1 VRPTDEG
8 RQTVVCGACG
18 EEHLVVVIDDRMII
32 AGLTEG
38 QKVTLA
44 KRLAW
49 FMLFILLLAG
59 GVFVVQSRL

>member
-1 VRPTDEG
+1 M
-8 RQTVVCGACG
+8 VCGACG

-38 QKVTLA
+38 QEVTLA

-49 FMLFILLLAG
+49 FMLLILLLAG

>member
-1 VRPTDEG
+1 M
-8 RQTVVCGACG
+8 
-18 EEHLVVVIDDRMII
+18 VIDDRMII